1 MDTCLHVLMR
11 DERRKEERSKQGQ
24 TNNKAKQHSTP
35 KAVTFPKKNEL
46 PHVHMYMYVY
56 LLDITKQRCCIEWFV
71 SGLYNYVHFPVVK
84 VSIVCP
90 VWALQLLFTSNIHV
104 YTYYMTVASSIQ
116 FSVNSRFYHCLVRG
130 FKSHPWKLLC
140 ITFKCYSLFHHC
152 FIN

>member
-71 SGLYNYVHFPVVK
+71 SGLYNYVHFPVVNYIDIQQI
-84 VSIVCP
+84 SCSAQRAAF
-90 VWALQLLFTSNIHV
+90 ALAGLMLS
-104 YTYYMTVASSIQ
+104 
-116 FSVNSRFYHCLVRG
+116 CLG
-130 FKSHPWKLLC
+130 TATTIYK
-140 ITFKCYSLFHHC
+140 
-152 FIN
+152 